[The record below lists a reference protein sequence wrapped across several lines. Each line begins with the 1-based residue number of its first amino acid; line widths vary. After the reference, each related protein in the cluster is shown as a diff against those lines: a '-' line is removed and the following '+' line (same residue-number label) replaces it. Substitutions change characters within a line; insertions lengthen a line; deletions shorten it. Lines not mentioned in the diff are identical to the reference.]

1 MKVISLVG
9 ARPQFVKEALVGEA
23 ARRLNAWQH
32 VLVHSGQH
40 YDANM
45 SDIFFE
51 ELGIPR
57 PDYHLGIGSGSHAQ
71 MTAAALTGMEDILL
85 KERPDALMVY
95 GDTNTTLAGALAAA
109 KLHLPVIHVEAGIRM
124 LPKTMP
130 EEINRVLT
138 DRISAV
144 MCCCSEL
151 GRRNLAA
158 EGLTVGV
165 SVTGDVMYDLF
176 LRMQPRFTPE
186 ATCAAMSL
194 RPGEF
199 VLATLHRDYNVD
211 TPASLRGMLEGLAA
225 VQEELGFAVLLPL
238 HPRTRK
244 RAEEFGVTGLL
255 ERLRTCAPVG
265 YLEVMSLASAARFV
279 ISDSGGLQ
287 KEAYYAGKRCAV
299 MMPDT
304 GWRELVECGWN
315 TLCAPEQKSIVQA
328 ASHIMEPLACP
339 EGIYGDG
346 RAAESIISAV
356 IRMPFARA

>member
-32 VLVHSGQH
+32 ILVHSGQH
-40 YDANM
+40 YDGNM
-45 SDIFFE
+45 SDIFFQ

-57 PDYHLGIGSGSHAQ
+57 PDYHLGIGSGSHAR

-85 KERPDALMVY
+85 KEKPDALLVY

-109 KLHLPVIHVEAGIRM
+109 KLHVPVIHVEAGIRM
-124 LPKTMP
+124 MPKTMP

-138 DRISAV
+138 DRISSV
-144 MCCCSEL
+144 MCCCSDL

-158 EGLTVGV
+158 EGLSDGV
-165 SVTGDVMYDLF
+165 HVTGDVMYDLF
-176 LRMQPRFTPE
+176 LRMQPRFTPDE
-186 ATCAAMSL
+186 TCAAMSL
-194 RPGEF
+194 RPGDF
-199 VLATLHRDYNVD
+199 ILATLHRDYNVD
-211 TPASLRGMLEGLAA
+211 TPASLRGMLKGLAA
-225 VQEELGFAVLLPL
+225 VQDTCGFAVLLPL

-244 RAEEFGVTGLL
+244 RVREFGLDPLL
-255 ERLRTCAPVG
+255 APLRICDPIG
-265 YLEVMSLASAARFV
+265 YLEVMSLTCAARFV

-304 GWRELVECGWN
+304 GWRELSDCGWN
-315 TLCAPEQKSIVQA
+315 KLCAPERESIVQA
-328 ASHIMEPLACP
+328 ASRIMEPLVCP
-339 EGIYGDG
+339 KGIYGNG
-346 RAAESIISAV
+346 RAAESIISAT
-356 IRMPFARA
+356 MHTLSARA